1 MNRGQQPRFFICII
15 KLMSSSQPTSP
26 NRMNYYRAFLK
37 SSVGVFLWKL
47 FKIKPITNRFLSH
60 KKITLEKGNQTLKT
74 FIEKGEPFAAVRIGA
89 VEMGAI
95 HNYEKILLGLK
106 KTFKPI
112 VKWSMKNNAGF
123 FPTDDKSLTYYAKH
137 FMKEAK
143 KTDVFGVSG
152 IHMEGY
158 MFQRYFHSPHIIQ
171 YESFEPL
178 RGDWIQSLEGKK
190 VMVVSPFANDIKK
203 QYQQKDKLFPK
214 GVLPNF
220 KLITVTAVQT
230 IGDQVDK
237 RYVNWFEALDA
248 MKVEIMKHDFDI
260 ALIGAGAYGSHLCW
274 FVKTM
279 GRQAIQTGGATQTM
293 FGIMGRRWESRQHV
307 KQYWNEAWIRPS
319 EKPLGAEKVE
329 HGAYW

>member
-1 MNRGQQPRFFICII
+1 MASTQLIPLSRFH
-15 KLMSSSQPTSP
+15 
-26 NRMNYYRAFLK
+26 YYRAFLK
-37 SSVGVFLWKL
+37 SSIHVLRWKL
-47 FKIKPITNRFLSH
+47 FRIKPPTDRLLTHRN
-60 KKITLEKGNQTLKT
+60 ITLEKGNQLLKNM
-74 FIEKGEPFAAVRIGA
+74 IDKGEPFAAVRIGA
-89 VEMGAI
+89 VEMGAL
-95 HNYEKILLGLK
+95 HNYEKMLLGLK

-112 VKWSMKNNAGF
+112 VRWSMKNNAGF

-152 IHMEGY
+152 IHMESY
-158 MFQRYFHSPHIIQ
+158 MYQRYFQTAHVIQ

-178 RGDWIQSLEGKK
+178 RGNWIQSLKGKR
-190 VMVVSPFANDIKK
+190 VLVVSPFAKDIEK
-203 QYQQKDKLFPK
+203 QYQRREKLFPK
-214 GVLPNF
+214 GVMPDF
-220 KLITVTAVQT
+220 TLITVKAIQT
-230 IGDQVDK
+230 IADQLDP
-237 RYVNWFEALDA
+237 RFANWFEALDA

-293 FGIMGRRWESRQHV
+293 FGIMGRRWEKRAHV
-307 KQYWNEAWIRPS
+307 NRYLNDAWIRPS
-319 EKPLGAEKVE
+319 EKPQGAEKVE

>member
-1 MNRGQQPRFFICII
+1 
-15 KLMSSSQPTSP
+15 MSSKPFLPLQ
-26 NRMNYYRAFLK
+26 RYAYYRAFLK
-37 SSVGVFLWKL
+37 NAIHVLLWKL
-47 FKIKPITNRFLSH
+47 FRIKPPTNRLIQH
-60 KKITLEKGNQTLKT
+60 RNITLAKGNQVLKT
-74 FIEKGEPFAAVRIGA
+74 LIEKGEPFAAVRIGA

-95 HNYEKILLGLK
+95 HNYEKILLGIK

-112 VKWSMKNNAGF
+112 VRWSMKNNAGF
-123 FPTDDKSLTYYAKH
+123 FPTDDKSLIYYAKH

-152 IHMEGY
+152 IHMEAY
-158 MFQRYFHSPHIIQ
+158 MYQRYFQSPHVIQ

-178 RGDWIQSLEGKK
+178 RGNWIQSLQGKRIL
-190 VMVVSPFANDIKK
+190 VVSPFAKDIAM
-203 QYQQKDKLFPK
+203 QYKRKDQLFPK
-214 GVLPNF
+214 GVMPNF
-220 KLITVTAVQT
+220 DLITVKAVQT
-230 IGDQVDK
+230 IGDQLDQ
-237 RYVNWFEALDA
+237 RYASWFEALDA
-248 MKVEIMKHDFDI
+248 MKVDIMKHDFDI

-293 FGIMGRRWESRQHV
+293 FGIMGKRWEKRSHV
-307 KQYWNEAWIRPS
+307 NQYVNDAWIRPS

>member
-1 MNRGQQPRFFICII
+1 
-15 KLMSSSQPTSP
+15 MSSTQLIPLS
-26 NRMNYYRAFLK
+26 RIHYYRAFLK
-37 SSVGVFLWKL
+37 SSIHVLLWKL
-47 FKIKPITNRFLSH
+47 FRIKPPTNRFLGH
-60 KKITLEKGNQTLKT
+60 QRINLEKGNQVLKT
-74 FIEKGEPFAAVRIGA
+74 MIEKGEPFAAVRIGA

-95 HNYEKILLGLK
+95 HNYEKMLLGLK

-112 VKWSMKNNAGF
+112 VRWSMKNNAGF

-152 IHMEGY
+152 IHMESY
-158 MFQRYFHSPHIIQ
+158 MYQRYFQSPDVIQ

-178 RGDWIQSLEGKK
+178 RGNWIQSLEGKR
-190 VMVVSPFANDIKK
+190 VLVVSPFAKDIER
-203 QYQQKDKLFPK
+203 QYKRKDKLFPK
-214 GVLPNF
+214 GVIPNF
-220 KLITVTAVQT
+220 ELITVKAVQT
-230 IGDQVDK
+230 IGDQIDE
-237 RYVNWFEALDA
+237 RYANWFEALDA

-293 FGIMGRRWESRQHV
+293 FGMMGRRWEKRIHV
-307 KQYWNEAWIRPS
+307 NRYLNDAWIRPS
-319 EKPLGAEKVE
+319 EKPRGAEKVE